1 MMPMLRQVRHHK
13 IVHWIVQHKTTI
25 AIILGLIVL
34 VVAGIWFWGVLV
46 GYVNPE
52 EKGATNRK
60 DVVQAYALI
69 VAGVVAAIGGIVGIV
84 NVQTSRRN
92 LQQQREL
99 EEQRAQ
105 EDALQAYFEQ
115 MGDLLTDHNL
125 ISTDR
130 EDLQQLA
137 RAQTLTV
144 SGRLNQDRKGQLL
157 LFLYG
162 AGLINRDKPVVD
174 ISGADYSAADLS
186 GANLRANLFG
196 ANLTDANLTGANL
209 SYVKLSD
216 ATVTEKQLAECKSLI
231 DATMPNGQKYED
243 WLKMNN

>member
-162 AGLINRDKPVVD
+162 AGLITRDQTVVD
-174 ISGADYSAADLS
+174 ISGADFSA
-186 GANLRANLFG
+186 
-196 ANLTDANLTGANL
+196 ANL
-209 SYVKLSD
+209 SYANLNGADLSYANLSD
-216 ATVTEKQLAECKSLI
+216 AFLRGAAVTEAQLTNCESLEG
-231 DATMPNGQKYED
+231 ATMPNGQKYED
-243 WLKMNN
+243 WLKTKNN